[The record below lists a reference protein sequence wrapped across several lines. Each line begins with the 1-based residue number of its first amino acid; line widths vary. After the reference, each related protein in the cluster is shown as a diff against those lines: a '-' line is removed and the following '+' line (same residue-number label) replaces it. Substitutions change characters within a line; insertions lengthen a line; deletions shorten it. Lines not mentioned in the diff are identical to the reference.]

1 MLSVLA
7 SPRTSVRL
15 LLVSAAVALLAVWSN
30 HQTLAANAARD
41 AEILAQT
48 PGLGLC
54 GFANV
59 GPRGYARLLSVLALV
74 AGALAVTLARGNRRQ
89 YSQTLAF
96 AAVAFAWPGIAG
108 GWPPVDFGELEPWYL
123 GMAMVLAA
131 ASLATVCRPA
141 LSRRVPR

>member
-15 LLVSAAVALLAVWSN
+15 LLISAAVALLAVWSN

-41 AEILAQT
+41 AEILAQS

-59 GPRGYARLLSVLALV
+59 GPRRYARLLSVLALV
-74 AGALAVTLARGNRRQ
+74 ALALAAALARSNRRQ
-89 YSQTLAF
+89 YSRTLAF
-96 AAVAFAWPGIAG
+96 AAVGFAWPGIAG
-108 GWPPVDFGELEPWYL
+108 GWPPVDFGGLEPRYL
-123 GMAMVLAA
+123 VMATVLAA
-131 ASLATVCRPA
+131 ASIATARRPA
-141 LSRRVPR
+141 LARHVPR